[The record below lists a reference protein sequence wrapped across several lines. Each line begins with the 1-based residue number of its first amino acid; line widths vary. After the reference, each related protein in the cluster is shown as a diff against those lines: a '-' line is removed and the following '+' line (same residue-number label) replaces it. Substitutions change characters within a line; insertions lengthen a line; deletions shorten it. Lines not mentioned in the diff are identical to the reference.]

1 MINLDAAMSV
11 FVPSD
16 QYYKQKVAESF
27 EHQQYLATI
36 GARLTLV
43 EPGLVE
49 IQTPFDNRF
58 TQQDGFLHAG
68 AVTAL
73 IDTACGYAAYTL
85 MPVGSRVLAVEFKVN
100 FLRPA
105 AGEIFLARGRVIKA
119 GRTLT
124 VCSGQVYAGPDDAAQ
139 QVVAMQ
145 ATMIRVPENDN

>member
-1 MINLDAAMSV
+1 MEILPPPDPDFEAR
-11 FVPSD
+11 
-16 QYYKQKVAESF
+16 VAENF
-27 EHQQYLATI
+27 KQQGYLTTI
-36 GARLTLV
+36 GAHLTRV
-43 EPGLVE
+43 KPGLVE
-49 IQTPFDNRF
+49 IQAPFDKRF

-73 IDTACGYAAYTL
+73 VDTACGYAAYTL

-105 AGEIFLARGRVIKA
+105 AGEIFLARGQVLKP

-124 VCSGQVYAGPDDAAQ
+124 VCSGQVFAGPDDSAR

-145 ATMIRVPENDN
+145 ATMIRVPDGIQ

>member
-1 MINLDAAMSV
+1 MDTFTPTDPN
-11 FVPSD
+11 F
-16 QYYKQKVAESF
+16 KTRVAENF
-27 EHQQYLATI
+27 VQQGYLTTI
-36 GARLTLV
+36 GARLTRV
-43 EPGLVE
+43 SPGLVE
-49 IQTPFDNRF
+49 ILAPFDGRF

-73 IDTACGYAAYTL
+73 VDTACGYAAYTL

-105 AGEIFLARGRVIKA
+105 AGEVFLARGQVLKP

-124 VCSGQVYAGPDDAAQ
+124 VCAGQVFAGPDDSAR

-145 ATMIRVPENDN
+145 ATMIRVSDGG